1 MTPEQFAVLRRNLSE
16 RLITTLVRLFVGL
29 GSWRDDDADEFVAQ
43 AVPLIQGGQRSL
55 AALTAAFVAAQASEA
70 LGTTLA
76 PPGVPDDEAIELRMG
91 IDAEQVY
98 RRPFATVYN
107 ALAKAKKGASLTSAV
122 ELGRV
127 RLEQIAEMDLQQ
139 TYARASRAALQG
151 LPAEARPRFWRRVLT
166 GLENCALCTIAST
179 QRYTVE
185 DLNPIH
191 PNCDCQVQGI
201 FGRDPGQVID
211 PDLLEQVH
219 TAVEE
224 LTGRADRGARA
235 PDYRQLMVRMTPQH
249 GEIGPLLV
257 RPRDRFT
264 GPGDL
269 ATS

>member
-16 RLITTLVRLFVGL
+16 RLITTLVQLFLGL
-29 GSWRDDDADEFVAQ
+29 GSWRDNDADEFIAL

-55 AALTAAFVAAQASEA
+55 AALTAAFVAEQASEA

-76 PPGVPDDEAIELRMG
+76 PPGVPDDDAIELRKG
-91 IDAEQVY
+91 IDSEEVY
-98 RRPFATVYN
+98 RRPFKAVYA
-107 ALAKAKKGASLTSAV
+107 ALAKRKNLTTAV

-127 RLEQIAEMDLQQ
+127 RLEEIAEMDLQQ
-139 TYARASRAALQG
+139 TYAQASRAAMLG
-151 LPAEARPRFWRRVLT
+151 LPPEARPRFWRRVLS
-166 GLENCALCTIAST
+166 GLENCALCVIAST

-201 FGRDPGQVID
+201 FGRDPGQVIE

-219 TAVEE
+219 AAVEE
-224 LTGRADRGARA
+224 LTGQADRGARA
-235 PDYRQLMVRMTPQH
+235 PDYRQLMVRMTQQH
-249 GEIGPLLV
+249 GEIGTLLV

>member
-16 RLITTLVRLFVGL
+16 RLILTLVRLFLGL
-29 GSWRDDDADEFVAQ
+29 GSWRDDDAEDFIAQ

-55 AALTAAFVAAQASEA
+55 AALTSAFVAAQASEA
-70 LGTTLA
+70 LDISVA
-76 PPGVPDDEAIELRMG
+76 PPGVPDDDAIELRAG
-91 IDAEQVY
+91 IDAEVAY
-98 RRPFATVYN
+98 RRPFKAVYK
-107 ALAKAKKGASLTSAV
+107 ALAKGKNLTTAV

-127 RLEQIAEMDLQQ
+127 RLEEIAEMDLQQ
-139 TYARASRAALQG
+139 TYARASRAAMRA
-151 LPAEARPRFWRRVLT
+151 LPAQARPRYWRRVLS
-166 GLENCALCTIAST
+166 GLESCALCVIAST

-201 FGRDPGQVID
+201 FGRDPGQIIE

-224 LTGRADRGARA
+224 LTGQADRGARA
-235 PDYRQLMVRMTPQH
+235 PDYRQLMVQMTPQH
-249 GEIGPLLV
+249 GEIGTLLV

>member
-16 RLITTLVRLFVGL
+16 RMILTLVRLFLGL
-29 GSWRDDDADEFVAQ
+29 GSWRDADADEFIAQ

-70 LGTTLA
+70 LGTTIA
-76 PPGVPDDEAIELRMG
+76 PPGVPDDEAIELRVG
-91 IDAEQVY
+91 IDAEAVY

-107 ALAKAKKGASLTSAV
+107 ALAKGKNLTTAV
-122 ELGRV
+122 ELGRA

-139 TYARASRAALQG
+139 TYARASRAAMQG
-151 LPAEARPRFWRRVLT
+151 LPSDARPRFWRRVLT

-201 FGRDPGQVID
+201 FGRDPGQVIER
-211 PDLLEQVH
+211 DLLEQVH
-219 TAVEE
+219 AAVED
-224 LTGRADRGARA
+224 LTGQADRGARA
-235 PDYRQLMVRMTPQH
+235 PDYRQLMVQMTPQH
-249 GEIGPLLV
+249 GEVGTLLV

>member
-16 RLITTLVRLFVGL
+16 RLILTLVKLFLGL
-29 GSWRDDDADEFVAQ
+29 GSWRDDDADEFVAL

-70 LGTTLA
+70 LGTSLA
-76 PPGVPDDEAIELRMG
+76 PPGVPDGDAVELRMG
-91 IDAEQVY
+91 VDAETVY
-98 RRPFATVYN
+98 RRPFKAVHT
-107 ALAKAKKGASLTSAV
+107 ALAKGKNLTTAV

-127 RLEQIAEMDLQQ
+127 RLEEVAEMDLQQ
-139 TYARASRAALQG
+139 TYARASRVAMQG
-151 LPAEARPRFWRRVLT
+151 LPAEARPRFWRRVLS

-219 TAVEE
+219 AAVEE
-224 LTGRADRGARA
+224 LTGQADRGARA
-235 PDYRQLMVRMTPQH
+235 PDYRQLMVQMTPQH
-249 GEIGPLLV
+249 GEIGTLLV